1 MFNNTST
8 QVFTDTFKNILLT
21 WNAQDP
27 VSPKEIARNNAIFKR
42 QNNRN
47 PYIDNNSY
55 VAKIWS
61 SPLGNNE
68 YEIASKVA
76 VFPNPTNDKTINIQS
91 ESSLDAIELININ
104 GQLIQQIKNPIL
116 QNNLFRMDNL
126 KQGFYFLKL
135 SSVNQSVIKKVI
147 VN

>member
-27 VSPKEIARNNAIFKR
+27 VSPREIARNNAIFKR

-55 VAKIWS
+55 VAKIWGT
-61 SPLGNNE
+61 PLGTST
-68 YEIASKVA
+68 YEIASKVS
-76 VFPNPTNDKTINIQS
+76 VFPNPTNSRAINIQS
-91 ESSLDAIELININ
+91 ESSLDTIELITLN
-104 GQLIQQIKNPIL
+104 GQLIQQIKNPVL
-116 QNNLFRMDNL
+116 QNNLYKMDNL
-126 KQGFYFLKL
+126 TQGFYFLKL
-135 SSVNQSVIKKVI
+135 SSRGLSITKKVI